1 MTNVQPAGFWSY
13 THRDDQLDSGRIVR
27 LSERIAN
34 EFEIITGEPLEIFM
48 DKRSIEWG
56 DAWRMRLDSALTG
69 TTFLIPVI
77 TPNFLKSQECRRE
90 VIKFSG
96 RAASLGLD
104 ELLLPIHYVN
114 VPQLTYGSDDHPS
127 DEVVQLIARRQWV
140 DWRELRLED
149 EASPVYRQA
158 VHRLALKISEV
169 LESAPPARPVE
180 MVQRS
185 LTADD
190 EPLGFLE
197 LMAEAETVLPAWVG
211 IAQKFPDVISAID
224 QETSWAAEEM
234 IKSDARG
241 GGFAGR
247 MRVTEQLS
255 ERLAEPVA
263 QVEALGGQ
271 YWAALASIDPG
282 IQGFIRR
289 AAEEDLSSE
298 DKQTVREFFRQIQA
312 LALTS
317 ITTTAQLQGFSDSM
331 EGVAQLSSQLK
342 PRLRTI
348 QAAVQKM
355 IDGHTVIDEWRR
367 LIGETDLGD
376 DAPS

>member
-1 MTNVQPAGFWSY
+1 MTNAQPAGFWSY
-13 THRDDQLDSGRIVR
+13 THRDDQLDSGRIAR

-34 EFEIITGEPLEIFM
+34 EFEIITGEPLEIFL
-48 DKRSIEWG
+48 DNRSIEWG
-56 DAWRMRLDSALTG
+56 DAWRMRLDTALTG

-96 RAASLGLD
+96 HAASLGLD

-114 VPQLTYGSDDHPS
+114 VPQLAHGSDDHPS

-180 MVQRS
+180 MVQQS

-211 IAQKFPDVISAID
+211 IAQRFPDVISAIN

-263 QVEALGGQ
+263 QVEVLGGQ
-271 YWAALASIDPG
+271 YWSALASIDPG

-289 AAEEDLSSE
+289 AGEEDLSSE
-298 DKQTVREFFRQIQA
+298 DKQAVREFFRQIQA

-331 EGVAQLSSQLK
+331 EGVTQLSSHLK

-367 LIGETDLGD
+367 LIGETDLGSD
-376 DAPS
+376 DPS

>member
-1 MTNVQPAGFWSY
+1 MTNAQPAGFWSY
-13 THRDDQLDSGRIVR
+13 THRDDQLDSGRIAR

-90 VIKFSG
+90 VIRFSG
-96 RAASLGLD
+96 HAASLGLD

-158 VHRLALKISEV
+158 VHKLALKISEV

-180 MVQRS
+180 MVHQG
-185 LTADD
+185 LIADD
-190 EPLGFLE
+190 EPPGFLE
-197 LMAEAETVLPAWVG
+197 LMAEAETALPVWVG
-211 IAQKFPDVISAID
+211 IAQKFPEVISAID
-224 QETSWAAEEM
+224 HETSWAAEEM
-234 IKSDARG
+234 VKSDARG

-255 ERLAEPVA
+255 ERLAGPVA
-263 QVEALGGQ
+263 QVETLGGQ

-289 AAEEDLSSE
+289 AGEEDLPPE
-298 DKQTVREFFRQIQA
+298 DQQAVREFFRQIQA
-312 LALTS
+312 LTLTS
-317 ITTTAQLQGFSDSM
+317 SATTTQLQGFSDSM
-331 EGVAQLSSQLK
+331 EGVTQLSSHLK

-355 IDGHTVIDEWRR
+355 IDGHTVIDEWSR